1 MDRSYTRAE
10 METVIVWDDEG
21 KTAEIYTASP
31 ITMRKL
37 DKLCAECPETY
48 VRTWTE
54 QNDAGRVTAAKYTT
68 PSQYIR
74 FGKPPTE
81 KKREQGRRVAEL
93 RRLQVKSTA

>member
-1 MDRSYTRAE
+1 MDRGYTRAE

-54 QNDAGRVTAAKYTT
+54 QNDAGRITAAKYAV

-81 KKREQGRRVAEL
+81 KKREQGRKIAEMM
-93 RRLQVKSTA
+93 RLKAEKVS